1 MADEIGVMPS
11 ALHDE
16 DRVKFK
22 LLLRTAGRSPA
33 IAEYI
38 VSVNS
43 PPYGGTCKVEPNTG
57 KGKYVIMSEIYQCTT
72 MWYDISRTGTCELF
86 PIKNDM

>member
-1 MADEIGVMPS
+1 MSEEIGVMPS
-11 ALHDE
+11 ALQDE

-22 LLLRTAGRSPA
+22 LLLRTAGKSPA

-57 KGKYVIMSEIYQCTT
+57 KGKDVIMSVIYQRTT
-72 MWYDISRTGTCELF
+72 MWYNISRTGTCKLF
-86 PIKNDM
+86 PVKNDI

>member
-1 MADEIGVMPS
+1 MPA
-11 ALHDE
+11 ALQNE

-22 LLLRTAGRSPA
+22 LLLRTAGKSPA

-57 KGKYVIMSEIYQCTT
+57 EDADFIISVLYQRTT
-72 MWYDISRTGTCELF
+72 MWYNISLTGTCKLF
-86 PIKNDM
+86 PIKMKYRVDM